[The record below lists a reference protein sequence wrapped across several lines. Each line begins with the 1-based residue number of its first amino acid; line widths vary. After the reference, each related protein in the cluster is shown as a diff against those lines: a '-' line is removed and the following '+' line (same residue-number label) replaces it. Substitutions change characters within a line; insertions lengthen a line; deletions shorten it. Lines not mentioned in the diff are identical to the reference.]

1 MARRPI
7 KDKQYARLRKAI
19 NRRPLPAYV
28 DLVWWLRSRRHADT
42 TGQAIRLLLEGK
54 VKLESH
60 VVGRERVSR
69 IVAGQTV
76 EQWEPVTRIPGHLRD
91 LNQRLQVIT

>member
-1 MARRPI
+1 MAKRPI
-7 KDKQYARLRKAI
+7 KDKQFKRLRKAI

-28 DLVWWLRSRRHADT
+28 DLVWWLRSRGHANT
-42 TGQAIRLLLEGK
+42 SGQAIRLMLDGK

-76 EQWEPVTRIPGHLRD
+76 EQWEPVTRVQGHLRD
-91 LNQRLQVIT
+91 IGPKLLVT